1 MKKFLCA
8 FILIAL
14 FAGSACADVNVG
26 LLSQLNMTQAEFQTY
41 MDAALS
47 SGLWTIFS
55 AGDREPAIF
64 VFYDSLVALQM
75 GLNKG
80 EVNEIDLPEAVG
92 EYMLN
97 TNPDY
102 TIAAIAITKPV
113 YFAFGF
119 RKEDGDALRVKFN
132 EALQAMKADGTLVGL
147 QTKYVVNP
155 GANAPESVTF
165 EKFDGAETIK
175 VAVTGDL
182 PPIDYVAADG
192 TPAGFNTAILA
203 EIGRRLKVNIEL
215 MNVESGARAAAL
227 SSKRADVVF
236 WFQVRAGEGVQ
247 PDVPEGVILSE
258 SYYDWTKYLHIRK
271 KGEAK

>member
-1 MKKFLCA
+1 
-8 FILIAL
+8 
-14 FAGSACADVNVG
+14 
-26 LLSQLNMTQAEFQTY
+26 MTC
-41 MDAALS
+41 
-47 SGLWTIFS
+47 
-55 AGDREPAIF
+55 
-64 VFYDSLVALQM
+64 VA
-75 GLNKG
+75 
-80 EVNEIDLPEAVG
+80 
-92 EYMLN
+92 
-97 TNPDY
+97 
-102 TIAAIAITKPV
+102 
-113 YFAFGF
+113 
-119 RKEDGDALRVKFN
+119 
-132 EALQAMKADGTLVGL
+132 
-147 QTKYVVNP
+147 
-155 GANAPESVTF
+155 F
-165 EKFDGAETIK
+165 EKFEGAETIK

-203 EIGRRLKVNIEL
+203 EIGKRLKVNIEL